1 MTETEK
7 QLLINTPIT
16 ENLFEEWKEPYEDV
30 KVEHFSHPQN
40 KNKTCTMHLYPMT
53 IFHSLIENCEALR
66 RKYLETKDEKYFYY
80 LMRLLPRNLKQLE
93 EEIK

>member
-7 QLLINTPIT
+7 QLLTNTPIT

-30 KVEHFSHPQN
+30 KVEHFPHPQN